1 MGMLR
6 EILTIALRAL
16 RSHKMR
22 SMLTMLGLMIGV
34 AAVILLT
41 SFGQG
46 VSNSVN
52 AAIEPVAWR
61 RSRWPGSA
69 VLSGW

>member
-1 MGMLR
+1 
-6 EILTIALRAL
+6 
-16 RSHKMR
+16 MR

>member
-22 SMLTMLGLMIGV
+22 SVLTMLGLMIGV

-41 SFGQG
+41 SFG
-46 VSNSVN
+46 
-52 AAIEPVAWR
+52 R
-61 RSRWPGSA
+61 RWSRW
-69 VLSGW
+69 